1 MINKIN
7 LIAII
12 MLTAFISLNAQEV
25 ANSDKN
31 AESSKLDLPGDN
43 LDLYATLDL
52 FQKSKTIEDF
62 EKALNDKETG
72 INNLD
77 LDADSNVDFI
87 KIETK
92 QEKNDFTFILQV
104 EVVKDDIQDVAVIL
118 VSKDEKDKVTI
129 QMVGDE
135 DLYGKDYVIEPKL
148 KTEAVTAN
156 PAYSGAD
163 TVKVVS
169 QEATVVVVES
179 APIVHYVYSPMYVP
193 YYPPYYYGY
202 YPPYYRPYPVVSFH
216 IYFGHHH
223 HHHNHYHGGRHGGG
237 NTVIINNNNKTY
249 NSYNKTRN
257 TSKTVNSNKKN
268 GNYKS
273 KATTNKPSIGKSSGS
288 NAKKTKSQNMNQRN
302 NIKPKN
308 NSIPSNSNISK
319 PNTRTNRPASRPR
332 GGGGRR
338 R

>member
-1 MINKIN
+1 MIKKIN
-7 LIAII
+7 LLAII

-52 FQKSKTIEDF
+52 FQKSKTIEEF
-62 EKALNDKETG
+62 EKSLNDKEVG

-77 LDADSNVDFI
+77 LDADGNVDFI
-87 KIETK
+87 KVETK
-92 QEKNDFTFILQV
+92 QDKDDFTFILQV
-104 EVVKDDIQDVAVIL
+104 DVVKDDIQDVAVIL

-179 APIVHYVYSPMYVP
+179 APIVHYVYSPMYAP

-237 NTVIINNNNKTY
+237 NTVIINNNKTY
-249 NSYNKTRN
+249 NNYNKNRK
-257 TSKTVNSNKKN
+257 TSKTVKNNRNNGAYKSQSTSKKSSINKSQKSNTKKN
-268 GNYKS
+268 
-273 KATTNKPSIGKSSGS
+273 
-288 NAKKTKSQNMNQRN
+288 KSQNLDKGK
-302 NIKPKN
+302 NIKPKT
-308 NSIPSNSNISK
+308 NSIPSNSKVSK
-319 PNTRTNRPASRPR
+319 PSTRTSRPASRPR
-332 GGGGRR
+332 TSGVRR